1 MKTPHRITLV
11 RGETVGVYN
20 PETSQIEYPE
30 TDKTT
35 VPCLVNFI
43 SRATVLREYGDIQD
57 NIIICRFNQAQ
68 SPFESAIYDS
78 KTFKPMDKIDAPIKG
93 AVRLKEVL
101 QDAN

>member
-43 SRATVLREYGDIQD
+43 SRATVLREYGEVQD
-57 NIIICRFNQAQ
+57 NIMICRFPQEQ
-68 SPFESAIYDS
+68 TPFQSAIYDDR
-78 KTFKPMDKIDAPIKG
+78 TFKPLDKIDAPIKD

>member
-30 TDKTT
+30 TDKKT
-35 VPCLVNFI
+35 VPCLVNYI
-43 SRATVLREYGDIQD
+43 SRATVLREYGNIKDT
-57 NIIICRFNQAQ
+57 IIICRFAQEQAPFQ
-68 SPFESAIYDS
+68 SAEYGGS
-78 KTFKPMDKIDAPIKG
+78 TFKPLDAIDAPIKG

-101 QDAN
+101 NDAN